1 MDTSN
6 GGFAVTF
13 RDGRGKLHVKYPLLS
28 AFEENFTAY
37 RPVRKPPG
45 YRGMGHMPGLYWH
58 SRMKTHVSYESRL
71 ELAILLQLDFEP
83 SVLHVLPQ
91 PFVLH
96 FEHGGRSRRHTP
108 DFLVWHMD
116 GRMTVIDVK
125 SRREVEDPAVKAVFN
140 ATQRACEDRGI
151 TYSVQSEPPPSL
163 LANLVWLAGYK
174 VAPASLDR
182 YVSPFIEACSDGPQV
197 LKRLIEVVGPNHE
210 VRPVLFH
217 LLWRRILVTDFQQPL
232 RDRSLIDLPKG
243 QTV

>member
-1 MDTSN
+1 M
-6 GGFAVTF
+6 TF
-13 RDGRGKLHVKYPLLS
+13 RDGRGKLHVNSPLLS
-28 AFEENFTAY
+28 AFEESFTAY

-71 ELAILLQLDFEP
+71 ELAVLLQLDFEP

-96 FEHGGRSRRHTP
+96 FAQGGRSRRHIP
-108 DFLVWHMD
+108 DFLVWHID
-116 GRMTVIDVK
+116 GHMTVIDVK
-125 SRREVEDPAVKAVFN
+125 SRRELEDPAVKAVFN

-174 VAPASLDR
+174 AAPASLDR
-182 YVSPFIEACSDGPQV
+182 YVSLTLPLFSV
-197 LKRLIEVVGPNHE
+197 
-210 VRPVLFH
+210 PV
-217 LLWRRILVTDFQQPL
+217 
-232 RDRSLIDLPKG
+232 
-243 QTV
+243 